1 MILTKTG
8 DMRVMG
14 LIILSLLFATQ
25 ASAQATLSA
34 SVNKNKLGASERFQY
49 TITLTNGNNP
59 KDFRPPGLQDFLV
72 LGGPNQS
79 SSFQSINGV
88 VTQSISYSY
97 ILQPRNTGKF
107 TIGAAYIKVGDKTLS
122 SQPITIEVT
131 DAQPPTAG
139 AQQKGSSNKP
149 SSDAAQDVETYLRD
163 NILIRTELSDADI
176 YAGESFTVTL
186 KLCIPNDGSIYGPRA
201 FQNLKTPAY
210 DGFYAEDIESNNE
223 QFKTEIINGRSYRCG
238 VIKRTILTPQR
249 SGNLIID
256 PFTID
261 GLFAV
266 QVKKQRNSSGDPWQD
281 MLNDFFSDPFS
292 TSTREVMVPLASK
305 TTAVNVKPL
314 PAGAPANFNGAVGKF
329 TMKTQI
335 SGTNTRTDEPLT
347 YRITIQGT
355 GNLQLFNAPQL
366 LLPPGWET
374 FDPKVSETKGQKGF
388 DYLLVPRSPGKFE
401 IPAFTW
407 SYFDPATK
415 KYQTLTSDAYPVEV
429 TPGPGYNPNASNYS
443 NNKEQVEVLGEDI
456 RFISK
461 ENPEF
466 GKRNSGMPGGLLLL
480 LTGLPFTGGIGLFL
494 FTLRQRRLNS
504 DARAARAAGANTQA
518 KKRLQKAAAFLQQ
531 DQSRPFYDE
540 TIRALWGYL
549 SDKLHIP
556 QHALSKDNIRQVL
569 ITHQVS
575 NATIQAFLQLL
586 DDCEMSLFAPPTQ
599 HSGLQ
604 QVYNQASAM
613 ISALE
618 KEIR

>member
-1 MILTKTG
+1 
-8 DMRVMG
+8 MRVIGM
-14 LIILSLLFATQ
+14 IIMCVVFAAQ
-25 ASAQATLSA
+25 VSAQATLSA
-34 SVNKNKLGASERFQY
+34 TVNKNKVSVSERFQY
-49 TITLTNGNNP
+49 TVTLTNGNNP
-59 KDFRPPGLQDFLV
+59 KDFRSPGFQDFLV

-107 TIGAAYIKVGDKTLS
+107 TIGASYIKVGDKTLS

-131 DAQPPTAG
+131 DGPPPTAG
-139 AQQKGSSNKP
+139 AQQKSSSNKP
-149 SSDAAQDVETYLRD
+149 SSDAAEDVETYLRN

-176 YAGESFTVTL
+176 YEGESFTVTL
-186 KLCIPNDGSIYGPRA
+186 KLCIPNDGTIYGPRA

-238 VIKRTILTPQR
+238 IIKRTVLTPQR

-266 QVKKQRNSSGDPWQD
+266 QVKKQRSKSGDPWQD
-281 MLNDFFSDPFS
+281 MLNDFFSDPFGS
-292 TSTREVMVPLASK
+292 TTREVMVPLASK
-305 TTAVNVKPL
+305 TTAVTVKPL
-314 PAGAPANFNGAVGKF
+314 PSGAPANFNGAVGRF

-335 SGTNTRTDEPLT
+335 SGTSTRTDEPLT
-347 YRITIQGT
+347 YRITIQGS

-366 LLPPGWET
+366 SLPPGWET
-374 FDPKVSETKGQKGF
+374 YDPKVAESSGQKTF
-388 DYLLVPRSPGKFE
+388 EYLLVPRSPGKFE

-407 SYFDPATK
+407 SYFDPSGK
-415 KYQTLTSDAYPVEV
+415 KYVTLTSDAYPVEV

-443 NNKEQVEVLGEDI
+443 ANKENVEVLAEDI
-456 RFISK
+456 RYISK
-461 ENPEF
+461 ENPVF
-466 GKRNSGMPGGLLLL
+466 GKRGNGMSGGLFLL
-480 LTGLPFTGGIGLFL
+480 LTGLPFAGGIGLFV
-494 FTLRQRRLNS
+494 FTLRQRRLQS
-504 DARAARAAGANTQA
+504 DVRAMRAAGANTQA
-518 KKRLQKAAAFLQQ
+518 KKRLQKAAVFLQQ

-540 TIRALWGYL
+540 TVRALWGYL
-549 SDKLHIP
+549 SDKLHIT
-556 QHALSKDNIRQVL
+556 QHALSKENIRQVL
-569 ITHQVS
+569 TKHQVS
-575 NATIQAFLQLL
+575 ESTISAFLQLL

-604 QVYNQASAM
+604 QVYDKASAM